1 MVGSAV
7 SQWGRSLA
15 GPTNL
20 GTMRSV
26 ESPWFCS
33 CIQSTSI
40 LVYLSLSKLED
51 VQDAQNVQD
60 VDTWQVP
67 GAAVTTGPGAAVV
80 TGAAGVVATVSEKES
95 MDFYCTFRV
104 GQFQFWASASLGLL
118 NFFVQLQVA
127 PLYLE
132 QGRRRRSIPRRRL
145 Q

>member
-1 MVGSAV
+1 MGTRVAQSPDH
-7 SQWGRSLA
+7 QQYGRWQRHPSLRT
-15 GPTNL
+15 GK
-20 GTMRSV
+20 
-26 ESPWFCS
+26 
-33 CIQSTSI
+33 TSI
-40 LVYLSLSKLED
+40 SQD
-51 VQDAQNVQD
+51 VQDVE
-60 VDTWQVP
+60 TWQVP

-95 MDFYCTFRV
+95 MDFYCTSRV

-118 NFFVQLQVA
+118 NFFVQLQVT